1 MHSWATTSRS
11 TSSGKSWAVCCATAF
26 PAIRLPRE
34 RLDEEIAS
42 ILSTGIHVHTEVSI
56 GKDVTFKDLKKQYD
70 CLYISIGAH
79 TDKKT
84 GIPGEDSRDVM
95 SAVEMLR
102 RIGDDDMP
110 DFTGKSVV
118 VIGGGNV
125 AMDVTRSSIRLGAKQ
140 VSCVYRRRAEDMT
153 AQEEEVQGAVAEGA
167 ELLTL
172 QAPIRIEADEARQ
185 RRRCGPSRR
194 CWAGWTSEASRRSLP
209 RHCRSAA
216 LRRI

>member
-1 MHSWATTSRS
+1 
-11 TSSGKSWAVCCATAF
+11 
-26 PAIRLPRE
+26 
-34 RLDEEIAS
+34 
-42 ILSTGIHVHTEVSI
+42 
-56 GKDVTFKDLKKQYD
+56 
-70 CLYISIGAH
+70 
-79 TDKKT
+79 
-84 GIPGEDSRDVM
+84 M
-95 SAVEMLR
+95 SAVELLR

-172 QAPIRIEADEARQ
+172 QAPIRIEADENGNAV
-185 RRRCGPSRR
+185 
-194 CWAGWTSEASRRSLP
+194 ALWTQPQMLGRMDERGKPKISAASLP
-209 RHCRSAA
+209 ERRIEADMIIVAIGQGIESDAFDQSGVKITARPHCRAGQQPA
-216 LRRI
+216 G